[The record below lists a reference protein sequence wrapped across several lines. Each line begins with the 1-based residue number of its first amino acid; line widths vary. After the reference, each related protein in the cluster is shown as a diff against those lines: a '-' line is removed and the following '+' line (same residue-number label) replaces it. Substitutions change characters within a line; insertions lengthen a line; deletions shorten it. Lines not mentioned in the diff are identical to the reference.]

1 MKYRKKRL
9 STRKRRALRRVLI
22 LLALV
27 IASWALGSYGY
38 LPSDSL
44 REMEEMQGIGRTEML
59 RRIWSPAT
67 DGWNRMVYLSANEN
81 AVMLSGCFWNPFEG
95 WTGSTYSIIDCS
107 AEEVPVHSCV
117 HLESNSGEGEKMTT
131 MVPVRTFGR
140 VDDPAVEVIEMR
152 LWMTRVGEERRQIA
166 VQRSER
172 KDWLELNGRTYF
184 LMQTDRLEW
193 EGPVFFEPML
203 RALDAN
209 GNVVTEYEVYTWAWS
224 RHND

>member
-22 LLALV
+22 LLILV

-38 LPSDSL
+38 LPSDNL
-44 REMEEMQGIGRTEML
+44 REMEEMQGVGRTEVL

-95 WTGSTYSIIDCS
+95 WTGSTYSVIDCS
-107 AEEVPVHSCV
+107 KEEKPVHSLV
-117 HLESNSGEGEKMTT
+117 HFEARDGKNGKRVTNAPL
-131 MVPVRTFGR
+131 RTYGR
-140 VDDPAVEVIEMR
+140 VDDPAVEVIEV
-152 LWMTRVGEERRQIA
+152 RVGIKETGKESREVA

-172 KDWLELNGRTYF
+172 KDWIELNGRAYF

-193 EGPVFFEPML
+193 EGPIFFEPML
-203 RALDAN
+203 RALDAD
-209 GNVVTEYEVYTWAWS
+209 GNVVAEYMAPDWIWS
-224 RHND
+224 VVG